1 MARESLQEM
10 PANKYALLRY
20 RIIDRCL
27 KNTGKPYPSRE
38 DLRSACEEALY
49 GSGGDAISLSTID
62 KDIWAMKNEGELGY
76 YAPISFSRTHGGYF
90 YEDPEYSIS
99 ELSLGDE
106 DLQALRFAVAT
117 LDQFKSVP
125 IFSQYES
132 AIEKLISRVNI
143 SPRPD
148 EKGLDNFIQFEK
160 SSVAKGT
167 EWLGELLECIKTR
180 TAVGIA
186 YRKFQD
192 NVLKQY
198 LIHPYL
204 LKEYDNRWYVIAWNE
219 ERKVTVTFG
228 LERIEELKKQ
238 KTKFDIQKNFNPD
251 LFFKYSIGITEN
263 TSSPEVVRVSFDAY
277 AGRYLISQPLHPSQ
291 KIVEESPERVVLEWK
306 ILITEEVYSF
316 ILSHGNRAQVLS
328 PMGLKSEIKNRL
340 EQAINFY

>member
-1 MARESLQEM
+1 MARESLQDM

-99 ELSLGDE
+99 ELSLGDD

-148 EKGLDNFIQFEK
+148 EKGLDNYIQFER

-167 EWLGELLECIKTR
+167 EWLGELLECIKSKN
-180 TAVGIA
+180 VVEIS

-228 LERIEELKKQ
+228 LERIEALKKQ
-238 KTKFDIQKNFNPD
+238 KSKFEIQKNFNPD

-263 TSSPEVVRVSFDAY
+263 TSSPEIVRVSFDAY

-328 PMGLKSEIKNRL
+328 PEGLKGEIKNRL
-340 EQAINFY
+340 KQAITFY

>member
-99 ELSLGDE
+99 ELSLGDD

-148 EKGLDNFIQFEK
+148 EKGLDNYIQFER

-167 EWLGELLECIKTR
+167 EWLGELLESIKSKNI
-180 TAVGIA
+180 VEIS

-228 LERIEELKKQ
+228 LERIEALKKQ
-238 KTKFDIQKNFNPD
+238 KSKFEIQKNFNPD

-263 TSSPEVVRVSFDAY
+263 TSSPEIVRVSFDAY

-328 PMGLKSEIKNRL
+328 PEGLKGEIKSRL
-340 EQAINFY
+340 KQAITFY

>member
-10 PANKYALLRY
+10 PANKYALLHY

-99 ELSLGDE
+99 ELSLGDD

-148 EKGLDNFIQFEK
+148 EKGLDNYIQFER

-167 EWLGELLECIKTR
+167 EWLGELLESIKSKNI
-180 TAVGIA
+180 VEIS

-228 LERIEELKKQ
+228 LERIEALKKQ
-238 KTKFDIQKNFNPD
+238 KSKFEIQKNFNPD

-263 TSSPEVVRVSFDAY
+263 TSSPEIVRVSFDAY

-328 PMGLKSEIKNRL
+328 PEGLKGEIKSRL
-340 EQAINFY
+340 KQAITFY